1 MWCSTIGDV
10 TLANIILQAGT
21 ENHTGVREKT
31 NSLPARDLCK
41 GSPKLKRWRRVHDY
55 EVVNDEML
63 DDVDM
68 QDAQLCQNE
77 SISKKNIP
85 SVVVSDQSSSKRYYN
100 VHTCM

>member
-1 MWCSTIGDV
+1 M
-10 TLANIILQAGT
+10 
-21 ENHTGVREKT
+21 REKT
-31 NSLPARDLCK
+31 NSLPAKDLCK

-55 EVVNDEML
+55 EVVNE
-63 DDVDM
+63 DDFDM

-100 VHTCM
+100 LHIYMYLSPPG